1 MLMNERAVD
10 DSREKGS
17 IRVRGVCVC
26 VLLCSLSLCVKVC
39 VICILPMTVYYVCV
53 LCCVSVIYSQNLS
66 LCAGPNCRLRSRGH
80 VFTSGSG
87 LRLRFKVFTVEEHC
101 MSSLPNSTLQHK
113 LSISQP
119 STPPALPPSPTLTQ
133 AWGDVS
139 SSNEETSHRRP
150 GERTG
155 MLIVLCSRW
164 KKQ

>member
-39 VICILPMTVYYVCV
+39 VICILPVSVYYVCV

-113 LSISQP
+113 LSK
-119 STPPALPPSPTLTQ
+119 TPPPLRH
-133 AWGDVS
+133 
-139 SSNEETSHRRP
+139 SHKLEGMYHLQMRRP
-150 GERTG
+150 
-155 MLIVLCSRW
+155 LIGDQGSGLEC
-164 KKQ
+164 